1 MNLDGMAW
9 AGAGFD
15 QTRVVWGDIF
25 CSVCHLSS
33 WFHIVFL
40 LWLIIELM
48 PNFPFIFPPLDR
60 QVPRRGAQSSP
71 KLDRRRLRVQSTLER
86 PILDGL
92 SQKLKGNLLR
102 GWTNGISNGI
112 NQLDC
117 QGPHLRLPKSPKF
130 ERRRLR
136 VQSTL
141 ERPILNGLSQKLKGN
156 LLRGWTNGISNGI
169 NQLDCQGPHLRLP
182 KSPKFERR
190 RLRLQSTLVALCI
203 FDEPLRPN
211 QLKQHRKNEYGGAP
225 TVAEQHPTVIS
236 RRLIA
241 ISPLTPPTATTDNST
256 LSAHCGPQNENLGVN
271 IKIWFFCPEVIQ
283 YPKKTLLGSNWCAES
298 NGNTCRCVAVTV
310 LEKKGDLVWYSAH
323 SAPQIINS
331 GAK

>member
-86 PILDGL
+86 PILD
-92 SQKLKGNLLR
+92 
-102 GWTNGISNGI
+102 
-112 NQLDC
+112 
-117 QGPHLRLPKSPKF
+117 
-130 ERRRLR
+130 
-136 VQSTL
+136 
-141 ERPILNGLSQKLKGN
+141 GLSQKLKGN

>member
-112 NQLDC
+112 NQLD
-117 QGPHLRLPKSPKF
+117 R
-130 ERRRLR
+130 
-136 VQSTL
+136 
-141 ERPILNGLSQKLKGN
+141 
-156 LLRGWTNGISNGI
+156 
-169 NQLDCQGPHLRLP
+169 QGPHLRLP

>member
-60 QVPRRGAQSSP
+60 QVPRWGAQSSP

-86 PILDGL
+86 PILD
-92 SQKLKGNLLR
+92 
-102 GWTNGISNGI
+102 
-112 NQLDC
+112 
-117 QGPHLRLPKSPKF
+117 
-130 ERRRLR
+130 
-136 VQSTL
+136 
-141 ERPILNGLSQKLKGN
+141 GLSQKLKGN

-256 LSAHCGPQNENLGVN
+256 LTAHCGPQNENLGVN

-310 LEKKGDLVWYSAH
+310 LEKKSDLVWYSAH

>member
-48 PNFPFIFPPLDR
+48 PNFPFIFPPQDR

-86 PILDGL
+86 PILD
-92 SQKLKGNLLR
+92 
-102 GWTNGISNGI
+102 
-112 NQLDC
+112 
-117 QGPHLRLPKSPKF
+117 
-130 ERRRLR
+130 
-136 VQSTL
+136 
-141 ERPILNGLSQKLKGN
+141 GLSQKLKGN

-256 LSAHCGPQNENLGVN
+256 LTAHCGPQNKNLGVN

-298 NGNTCRCVAVTV
+298 NGNTCRCVAVIV
-310 LEKKGDLVWYSAH
+310 LEKKGDLIWYSAH
-323 SAPQIINS
+323 SAPQIANS

>member
-136 VQSTL
+136 
-141 ERPILNGLSQKLKGN
+141 
-156 LLRGWTNGISNGI
+156 
-169 NQLDCQGPHLRLP
+169 
-182 KSPKFERR
+182 
-190 RLRLQSTLVALCI
+190 LQSTLVALCI
-203 FDEPLRPN
+203 FDDPLRPN